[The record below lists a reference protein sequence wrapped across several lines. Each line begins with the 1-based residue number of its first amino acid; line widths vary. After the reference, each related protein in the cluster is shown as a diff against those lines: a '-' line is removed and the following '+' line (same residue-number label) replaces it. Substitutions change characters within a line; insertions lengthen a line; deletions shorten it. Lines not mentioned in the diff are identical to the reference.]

1 MIKEIIDCLKL
12 DLKSNSER
20 IAIARGKNKLPET
33 FKEAFKQAKKIL
45 NGTGYRG

>member
-12 DLKSNSER
+12 DLKSNSEK

-33 FKEAFKQAKKIL
+33 FKEAFKQAKKIV